1 MLTLGSAQNW
11 SLQNDALGYIYLL
24 FVLPLEQLLQGSR
37 SRLTVLSVDCPST
50 SFPLQL
56 LSPSVWLLHIF
67 PCKMCFGEES
77 SALPHTVCH
86 FFELRSLDPQLG
98 GVC

>member
-37 SRLTVLSVDCPST
+37 SRLTVLCGLSINLFSFAVTLPFSMAT
-50 SFPLQL
+50 SH
-56 LSPSVWLLHIF
+56 LSMQDVF
-67 PCKMCFGEES
+67 RGREQC
-77 SALPHTVCH
+77 SATYSMPFL
-86 FFELRSLDPQLG
+86 
-98 GVC
+98 